1 MDLSDTIKPKSD
13 QLNTEDLFLGPRTI
27 TVRKIVKK
35 IEDEKQPMLVYF
47 EGDNDKP
54 WKPCVTIRRVLIHF
68 WGKEGK
74 WEGNRA
80 TIFCDPKVDF
90 GDQKGV
96 GGIRVSHISGI
107 DKPSS
112 VNVTVT
118 RGRKKLYTVLPI
130 ADEPAFDRAGN
141 LAKLEAAAAK
151 GYDTLVAE
159 WKTIKGNKALTDEWG
174 RLKEL
179 ATQAD
184 AAKSQ
189 QSEAAKD

>member
-13 QLNTEDLFLGPRTI
+13 QLNADDLFTGPRTI
-27 TVRKIVKK
+27 TVRKVAKK
-35 IEDEKQPMLVYF
+35 EGDEKQPMLVYF

-54 WKPCVTIRRVLIHF
+54 WKPCVTIRRALIHF

-80 TIFCDPKVDF
+80 TIFCDQKVDF

-130 ADEPAFDRAGN
+130 AEEPTFDRIGN
-141 LAKLEAAAAK
+141 LARLE
-151 GYDTLVAE
+151 
-159 WKTIKGNKALTDEWG
+159 GN
-174 RLKEL
+174 
-179 ATQAD
+179 Q
-184 AAKSQ
+184 
-189 QSEAAKD
+189 